1 MDHFHKL
8 VEGFHNFK
16 QEYFLKERQY
26 FESLEKEQ
34 NPKTM
39 VIACCDSRVD
49 PAILLHCKPGELFV
63 IRNVAALVPAV
74 DEVSNPCS
82 VMSAIEYGVKHL
94 NVEHIVIMG
103 HAKCGGI
110 HGLMDPRSVCQETY
124 IQDWVEIASP
134 ALKRLEDLSQHA
146 DEKERARLCE
156 EGAVLVSLDNLL
168 SYSWILDRV
177 VDGSLRLHALYYDLA
192 EGNLYRYSPEEEDFK
207 LLYHS
212 DEKVE

>member
-1 MDHFHKL
+1 MDNFHKL
-8 VEGFHNFK
+8 IEGFHNFK

-26 FESLEKEQ
+26 FESLEKQQ

-63 IRNVAALVPAV
+63 IRNVAALVPAI
-74 DEVSNPCS
+74 DEVSSPCS

-103 HAKCGGI
+103 HAHCGGI
-110 HGLMDPRSVCQETY
+110 HGLMSPESVRGETY
-124 IQDWVEIASP
+124 IQDWVGIASP
-134 ALKRLEDLSQHA
+134 ALERLEEFSDVPDA
-146 DEKERARLCE
+146 KERERLCE

-168 SYSWILDRV
+168 SYPWILDRV
-177 VDGSLRLHALYYDLA
+177 VDGSLKVHALYYDLS

-207 LLYHS
+207 VLFHT
-212 DEKVE
+212 DDKTE